1 MDAEVQRLRAD
12 VARLE
17 RELKEAREAHRHHG
31 HGAHQQATTVV
42 RPKVAVLSTEVI
54 DSNPYSRL
62 MALKKMGIVKNYEE
76 IRTKSV
82 AVIGVGG
89 VGSVAAE
96 MLTRCGVG
104 RLVLVDYDS
113 VALANMNRLFYRPEH
128 CGLAKVDA
136 CARVLRDINPDVD
149 VEAVN
154 DNVTTVTGYE
164 RLLAL
169 LSGGGLGG
177 RRVDLLLSC
186 VDNYEA
192 RLALNMACNALALDW
207 LESGVSEDAVSGHI
221 QFLRPGALACFA
233 CAPPLQVASGVDEK
247 SLKREG
253 VCAASLPTTMGIVA
267 GLLVQNALKLLLGF
281 GRVAPFLGY
290 AALTDFFPS
299 YAMRPN
305 PACTDANCRKMQ
317 ALKPALPE
325 APPAPAQ
332 DTSAPVHS
340 SNDWGISVE
349 SDAAT
354 TATAAPPATAAA
366 TSLPTGLS
374 FTYDHPVAH
383 VRPCCSP
390 AVSLLTGC
398 VRSRGGRKCRRCGR
412 LDEPTESSAN
422 KVNCS

>member
-1 MDAEVQRLRAD
+1 MEAELQRLRAE

-17 RELKEAREAHRHHG
+17 KELHSHTHAH
-31 HGAHQQATTVV
+31 AQAPV
-42 RPKVAVLSTEVI
+42 RTKVAEMSMEVV

-62 MALKKMGIVKNYEE
+62 MALKKMGIVKNYEQ
-76 IRTKSV
+76 IRNKGV

-128 CGLAKVDA
+128 CGMAKVDA
-136 CARVLRDINPDVD
+136 CAVVLRGINPDVQ

-154 DNVTTVTGYE
+154 ENVTTVAGYE
-164 RLLAL
+164 RLLTL
-169 LSGGGLGG
+169 LRTGGVGG
-177 RRVDLLLSC
+177 QPVDVLLSC

-192 RLALNMACNALALDW
+192 RLAINMACNALPLDW

-247 SLKREG
+247 SLKRDG

-290 AALTDFFPS
+290 AALTDYFPA

-305 PACTDANCRKMQ
+305 PACTDANCRKWQ
-317 ALKPALPE
+317 ANAPALPSE
-325 APPAPAQ
+325 SAPAKA
-332 DTSAPVHS
+332 DTSAPVHA
-340 SNDWGISVE
+340 SNDWGTCWL
-349 SDAAT
+349 AY
-354 TATAAPPATAAA
+354 
-366 TSLPTGLS
+366 LL
-374 FTYDHPVAH
+374 
-383 VRPCCSP
+383 
-390 AVSLLTGC
+390 LLTLCARNLCGKRRTTC
-398 VRSRGGRKCRRCGR
+398 GACCRH
-412 LDEPTESSAN
+412 TE
-422 KVNCS
+422 